1 MLQPSRTKYRKAHR
15 GVIKGLAMRGS
26 DISFG
31 EYALK
36 TVESGY
42 ITSRQIESARK
53 SIVRYLKKAGKLW
66 IRIFPDKPFTTHA
79 AEAPMGWGKGSVEMY
94 RAPVKP
100 GRILFEIGDIS
111 PEIAREAFEHAAY
124 KLPLKTKI
132 VLSRTDF

>member
-15 GVIKGLAMRGS
+15 GVIKGLATRGS
-26 DISFG
+26 EISFG
-31 EYALK
+31 DYALK

-79 AEAPMGWGKGSVEMY
+79 AEAPMG
-94 RAPVKP
+94 
-100 GRILFEIGDIS
+100 
-111 PEIAREAFEHAAY
+111 
-124 KLPLKTKI
+124 
-132 VLSRTDF
+132 

>member
-15 GVIKGLAMRGS
+15 GVIKGLAIRGS
-26 DISFG
+26 DVNFG

-42 ITSRQIESARK
+42 ITSRQLESARK
-53 SIVRYLKKAGKLW
+53 AIVRYLKKGGKLW
-66 IRIFPDKPFTTHA
+66 IRIFPDKPYTKKA
-79 AEAPMGWGKGSVEMY
+79 LEVPMGGGKWGVEMY

-100 GRILFEIGDIS
+100 GRVIFEMGDIS
-111 PEIAREAFEHAAY
+111 PEIAREAFERASY

-132 VLSRTDF
+132 ILSKNEF

>member
-26 DISFG
+26 DINFG

-36 TVESGY
+36 TTESGY

-53 SIVRYLKKAGKLW
+53 SIVRYLKKGGKLW

-79 AEAPMGWGKGSVEMY
+79 AEAPMGGGKGSVEMY

-100 GRILFEIGDIS
+100 GRIIFEIGDIS
-111 PEIAREAFEHAAY
+111 PEVAREAFERAAY

-132 VLSRTDF
+132 ILSRTDF